1 MTAASSDC
9 WPADAVIASTSW
21 VFGWTT
27 TTAPSI
33 TRMERTTS
41 AVKSIC
47 PGVSMSLM
55 RCCFQWQAVAAAVM
69 ALAADLTREE
79 NRTKAMALIGIS
91 IGMAFMIALVAGPIL
106 YKSISV
112 PGMFWLT
119 AALAVAGI
127 LVVLFVVP
135 TPEHSAIHR
144 DAEVVS
150 GQVSRVLA
158 NVDLL
163 RLDLGIFV
171 LHLIMTAL
179 FLAYP
184 LLLRD
189 MGGIASEDHWTI
201 YLPVLVLSIM
211 LMVPFIIIAEKR
223 GKIKQVFLLA
233 IIALSLGLFGMGEFA
248 SGKWGLVGWL
258 LLFFTAFNLLEASLP
273 SLISKIA
280 PADAKGTAM
289 GVYSTSQFAGA
300 FFGGAAGGW
309 IHQQFG
315 AQAVLLFGAGMAVL
329 WLLFA
334 AGMRAPEPLKPRLV
348 NIRNMPGSS
357 SEISELFHRIAGVR
371 EVVIAPDEGVAY
383 LKVDS
388 KKLDEE
394 ALEAY
399 APLWGWVP
407 LDRYDQLREEN
418 ESLKA
423 ELSEQ
428 ARLIKRLDALM
439 EDEDMGHMTM
449 VARFQNLIADQ
460 SKAFD
465 DLMQKIVPPSE
476 APDENQT

>member
-1 MTAASSDC
+1 MSATEKRATFSLASIYALRMLGLFLIMPVFALYAEHLADVTPLLVGLAIGIYGLTQALLQIPFGMLSDRIGRKPVIVGGLTLFAIGSVVAAMSD
-9 WPADAVIASTSW
+9 
-21 VFGWTT
+21 
-27 TTAPSI
+27 SI
-33 TRMERTTS
+33 T
-41 AVKSIC
+41 
-47 PGVSMSLM
+47 GVIIGRALQGSG
-55 RCCFQWQAVAAAVM
+55 AIAAAVM
-69 ALAADLTREE
+69 ALVADSTRESS
-79 NRTKAMALIGIS
+79 RTKAMALIGIS

-127 LVVLFVVP
+127 LVILFVVP
-135 TPEHSAIHR
+135 TPEHQATHR

-150 GQVSRVLA
+150 GQVSRVLG
-158 NVDLL
+158 NIDLL

-211 LMVPFIIIAEKR
+211 LMVPFIILAEKR

-233 IIALSLGLFGMGEFA
+233 IMALALGLFGIGELA
-248 SGKWGLVGWL
+248 SDKWGLVGWL

-300 FFGGAAGGW
+300 FVGGTAGGW

-334 AGMRAPEPLKPRLV
+334 FGMKAPEPLKPRLI

-357 SEISELFHRIAGVR
+357 AEISELFYRIAGVR

-388 KKLDEE
+388 KKLDKE
-394 ALEAY
+394 ALEA
-399 APLWGWVP
+399 
-407 LDRYDQLREEN
+407 
-418 ESLKA
+418 
-423 ELSEQ
+423 
-428 ARLIKRLDALM
+428 M
-439 EDEDMGHMTM
+439 E
-449 VARFQNLIADQ
+449 ASA
-460 SKAFD
+460 
-465 DLMQKIVPPSE
+465 
-476 APDENQT
+476 

>member
-1 MTAASSDC
+1 
-9 WPADAVIASTSW
+9 
-21 VFGWTT
+21 
-27 TTAPSI
+27 
-33 TRMERTTS
+33 
-41 AVKSIC
+41 
-47 PGVSMSLM
+47 
-55 RCCFQWQAVAAAVM
+55 
-69 ALAADLTREE
+69 
-79 NRTKAMALIGIS
+79 
-91 IGMAFMIALVAGPIL
+91 
-106 YKSISV
+106 
-112 PGMFWLT
+112 
-119 AALAVAGI
+119 
-127 LVVLFVVP
+127 
-135 TPEHSAIHR
+135 
-144 DAEVVS
+144 
-150 GQVSRVLA
+150 
-158 NVDLL
+158 
-163 RLDLGIFV
+163 

-211 LMVPFIIIAEKR
+211 LMVPFIILAEKR

-233 IIALSLGLFGMGEFA
+233 IMALALGLFGIGELA

-300 FFGGAAGGW
+300 FVGGTAGGW

-334 AGMRAPEPLKPRLV
+334 SGMKAPEPLKPRLV

-357 SEISELFHRIAGVR
+357 SEISELFYRIAGVR

-388 KKLDEE
+388 KKLDKE
-394 ALEAY
+394 ALEA
-399 APLWGWVP
+399 
-407 LDRYDQLREEN
+407 
-418 ESLKA
+418 
-423 ELSEQ
+423 
-428 ARLIKRLDALM
+428 M
-439 EDEDMGHMTM
+439 E
-449 VARFQNLIADQ
+449 ASA
-460 SKAFD
+460 
-465 DLMQKIVPPSE
+465 
-476 APDENQT
+476 